1 MYHLVL
7 RVEIDWYLCASLG
20 IYWILFRNGLV
31 VMQRWA
37 DKDVS
42 LVSASH
48 ISTDS
53 DEISDVSDEEDIQ
66 YGEVY

>member
-31 VMQRWA
+31 MQRWP

>member
-1 MYHLVL
+1 
-7 RVEIDWYLCASLG
+7 
-20 IYWILFRNGLV
+20 
-31 VMQRWA
+31 MQRWP

>member
-7 RVEIDWYLCASLG
+7 RVEIDWFLSASLG
-20 IYWILFRNGLV
+20 IYWILFRNGRV
-31 VMQRWA
+31 VMQRWP
-37 DKDVS
+37 DKDAS